1 MDNRR
6 RHTRFDVALVA
17 EVDIGDLSLSGE
29 TRDVAQG
36 GVAVILNDALE
47 EGGTVDLAL
56 ILTQDG
62 IADPDEEPFQTKA
75 AVIWAAPT
83 EDGQAMM
90 GLRFTQV
97 APTQAQRL
105 KRFLA
110 ALARS

>member
-6 RHTRFDVALVA
+6 RHTRFDVALAA
-17 EVDIGDLSLSGE
+17 EVEASGVSLSGE
-29 TRDVAQG
+29 TRDVAEG
-36 GVAVILNDALE
+36 GVAVILSDALE
-47 EGGTVDLAL
+47 EGGMVELAL
-56 ILTQDG
+56 LLTQDG
-62 IADPDEEPFQTKA
+62 IADPDEEPFQTRA

-83 EDGQAMM
+83 ENGQAMM
-90 GLRFTQV
+90 GLRFSEV